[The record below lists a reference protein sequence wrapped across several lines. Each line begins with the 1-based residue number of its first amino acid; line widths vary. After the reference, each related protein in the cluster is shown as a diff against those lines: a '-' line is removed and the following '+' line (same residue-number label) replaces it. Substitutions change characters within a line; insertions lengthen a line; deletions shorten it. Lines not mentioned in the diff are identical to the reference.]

1 MINGYHHGCRP
12 QALGTGSTA
21 EIHRVPEIGK
31 HVAFALSH
39 HVRRLHREALPVP
52 GEVEELAHFLKHLA
66 RIRQG
71 SSTLADEVA
80 TAQYAFMPDRLLVTK
95 GEAAQRLCVSVRTI
109 ERLVATGRLPQVRVE
124 RLARFRVRD
133 LEAYVNSLGENHAS
147 DDPGNDE
154 GRPHDLVR

>member
-1 MINGYHHGCRP
+1 MFESPITENPSAAIASATFDRRLWQPPLWCWPMINGYHHGCRP

-21 EIHRVPEIGK
+21 EIHRVPEIVK

-109 ERLVATGRLPQVRVE
+109 ERLVATGRLRSG
-124 RLARFRVRD
+124 RTAR
-133 LEAYVNSLGENHAS
+133 
-147 DDPGNDE
+147 
-154 GRPHDLVR
+154 

>member
-1 MINGYHHGCRP
+1 MINGNHNGCLP
-12 QALGTGSTA
+12 QGLGAGTTG
-21 EIHRVPEIGK
+21 EIHKVPEIVK

-39 HVRRLHREALPVP
+39 HVRRLDREAMPVP

-66 RIRQG
+66 RIRQD

-133 LEAYVNSLGENHAS
+133 LEAYVNSLGENHAP

-154 GRPHDLVR
+154 GPPHDLVR